1 VAISAA
7 LPTEVTHP
15 VSCSRL

>member
-7 LPTEVTHP
+7 LPREATGP
-15 VSCSRL
+15 L